1 MVWYG
6 MEWRGMVWYGTVWRG
21 MVWRGTVLDFDFTLF
36 FQKGEFSV
44 TGFTATWRKDLT
56 YIAEDRE

>member
-6 MEWRGMVWYGTVWRG
+6 MDWRGMVWYGTVWC
-21 MVWRGTVLDFDFTLF
+21 GTVLNFDFTLF
-36 FQKGEFSV
+36 FRKGEFSV
-44 TGFTATWRKDLT
+44 TGFTAAWRKDIT